1 MAGYIAPRMATSK
14 RIAGIF
20 RTIATWGIAIA
31 VALLVGKGI
40 QRMRDGNA
48 PPLASTAPQVGAL
61 SLPAG
66 RPAVVYFWATWCGVC
81 KMQGP
86 VVDSV
91 RTALAER
98 PSCGTVVALEETGN
112 REVFS
117 AYGVRLLPTMVIV
130 DADGRVAKRFLGF
143 TTKWQIL
150 RALKAAGG
158 RC

>member
-1 MAGYIAPRMATSK
+1 MASSK
-14 RIAGIF
+14 RIAGVF
-20 RTIATWGIAIA
+20 RTLATWVIAIGL
-31 VALLVGKGI
+31 ALFVGKSI

-48 PPLASTAPQVGAL
+48 PALASAAPQVGAL
-61 SLPAG
+61 ALPAG
-66 RPAVVYFWATWCGVC
+66 KPALVYFWATWCGVC
-81 KMQGP
+81 KAQEP
-86 VVDSV
+86 VIESLQAD
-91 RTALAER
+91 LAGR

-158 RC
+158 SC

>member
-1 MAGYIAPRMATSK
+1 MASSK
-14 RIAGIF
+14 RTGGF
-20 RTIATWGIAIA
+20 VRTLATWMIAIG
-31 VALLVGKGI
+31 VALFVGKSI

-48 PPLASTAPQVGAL
+48 PPVASAAPQIGGL

-66 RPAVVYFWATWCGVC
+66 KPALVYFWATWCGVC
-81 KMQGP
+81 KVQGP

-91 RTALAER
+91 RASLAET
-98 PSCGTVVALEETGN
+98 PSCGSVVALEETGN

-117 AYGVRLLPTMVIV
+117 AYGVRLLPTMVVV
-130 DADGRVAKRFLGF
+130 DAEGRVAKRFLGF

-158 RC
+158 TC